1 MLNQSTSSFTMRP
14 PLRIAILECDTPVPD
29 TDKKYGGYGGV
40 FTALLKS
47 SADSLRQPGLS
58 STEGLVLSA
67 YDVVTK
73 QEYPRLEDV
82 DAVLLSGS
90 STQCDI
96 SCLWLV

>member
-1 MLNQSTSSFTMRP
+1 MLIYSTTMRP

-29 TDKKYGGYGGV
+29 TNKKYGGYGGV

-47 SADSLRQPGLS
+47 SADSLHQPGLS

-73 QEYPRLEDV
+73 QEYPQLDDV

-90 STQCDI
+90 SMHCVC
-96 SCLWLV
+96 SSLLPV